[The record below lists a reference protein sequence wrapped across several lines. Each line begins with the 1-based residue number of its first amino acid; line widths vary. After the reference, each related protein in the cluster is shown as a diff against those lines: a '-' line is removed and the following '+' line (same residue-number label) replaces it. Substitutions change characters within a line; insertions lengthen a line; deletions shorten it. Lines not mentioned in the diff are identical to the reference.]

1 MNSENLEQICLENKK
16 NMEKILKIL
25 KEIQQDIKDIKYS
38 NSKMDNHIDFI
49 ENIYNILKNPLTI
62 FSSTLNRITGNTYED
77 TSLPDIKIK
86 KLDG

>member
-1 MNSENLEQICLENKK
+1 MSSENLEQICLENKK
-16 NMEKILKIL
+16 NIENILKIL
-25 KEIQQDIKDIKYS
+25 QEIQQDIKDIKYS

-49 ENIYNILKNPLTI
+49 ENTYNILKNPLTI

-86 KLDG
+86 KLDE